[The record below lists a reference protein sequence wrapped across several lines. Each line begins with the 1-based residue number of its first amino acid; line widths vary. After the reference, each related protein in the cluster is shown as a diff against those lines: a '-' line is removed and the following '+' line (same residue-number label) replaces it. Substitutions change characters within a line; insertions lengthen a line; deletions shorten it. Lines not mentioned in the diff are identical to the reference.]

1 MGVEIKMSDTLPKI
15 VPPLEGET
23 VLAYRKRVNPVIPE
37 GQPEPLKGEL
47 VQDYRRRLYELRF
60 KP

>member
-1 MGVEIKMSDTLPKI
+1 MSDTLPKI
-15 VPPLEGET
+15 VTPLEGET